1 MIKVSSLSKSFG
13 GRTVLHAVS
22 FVVNAGECAGLVGP
36 NGSGKTTLLRIVAG
50 EEPADSGSCT
60 ISERGVAHLVQGYA
74 GREHLPLARVF
85 PSLFAGA
92 VAEELAEHIQR
103 DLEREGDPA
112 RAADLADEL
121 AAVERH
127 LAAVARPGSSA
138 RHALGLRDVSPDEP
152 AGALSGGEL
161 TKFGLLD
168 VAASAPGALLLD
180 EPTNNLDIAG
190 LEWLDDYLTGFA
202 GPILLVS
209 HDRALLDDHA
219 TSVLELQPGIG
230 QVEEFAGGY
239 TAYAQE
245 KARRGAEQWER
256 YRRQQRNERR
266 VAQEIRRIKQ
276 TARNRERSSQND
288 FYRRKAKKV
297 ARRAVVLERRLTREL
312 APDQRIE
319 KPVRTPYRLKA
330 DVAGAPR
337 SGDRML
343 ELSGVPI
350 AIEGRTL
357 VRDVAMTIGWGERV
371 VLAGANG
378 CGKTTLLRTA
388 VGELPP
394 GAGDVRRSPS
404 TRIGYL
410 PQTDPLGGDSDQT
423 PLDLIRSVSALSETE
438 ARRFLH
444 RFLFTGDQPL
454 TPVARLSYGERRRL
468 ALARLVA
475 EGANLLVLDEPTN
488 HLDIPSRES
497 FESALEDFEGAMLVA
512 THDRYFIDRFAE
524 RLLAIDGGILRE
536 QYLDA

>member
-1 MIKVSSLSKSFG
+1 
-13 GRTVLHAVS
+13 
-22 FVVNAGECAGLVGP
+22 
-36 NGSGKTTLLRIVAG
+36 
-50 EEPADSGSCT
+50 
-60 ISERGVAHLVQGYA
+60 
-74 GREHLPLARVF
+74 
-85 PSLFAGA
+85 
-92 VAEELAEHIQR
+92 
-103 DLEREGDPA
+103 
-112 RAADLADEL
+112 
-121 AAVERH
+121 
-127 LAAVARPGSSA
+127 
-138 RHALGLRDVSPDEP
+138 
-152 AGALSGGEL
+152 
-161 TKFGLLD
+161 
-168 VAASAPGALLLD
+168 
-180 EPTNNLDIAG
+180 
-190 LEWLDDYLTGFA
+190 
-202 GPILLVS
+202 
-209 HDRALLDDHA
+209 
-219 TSVLELQPGIG
+219 
-230 QVEEFAGGY
+230 
-239 TAYAQE
+239 
-245 KARRGAEQWER
+245 
-256 YRRQQRNERR
+256 
-266 VAQEIRRIKQ
+266 
-276 TARNRERSSQND
+276 
-288 FYRRKAKKV
+288 
-297 ARRAVVLERRLTREL
+297 
-312 APDQRIE
+312 
-319 KPVRTPYRLKA
+319 VRTPYRLKA

-423 PLDLIRSVSALSETE
+423 PLDLIRAVSALSETE

-497 FESALEDFEGAMLVA
+497 FESALEDFDGAMLVA